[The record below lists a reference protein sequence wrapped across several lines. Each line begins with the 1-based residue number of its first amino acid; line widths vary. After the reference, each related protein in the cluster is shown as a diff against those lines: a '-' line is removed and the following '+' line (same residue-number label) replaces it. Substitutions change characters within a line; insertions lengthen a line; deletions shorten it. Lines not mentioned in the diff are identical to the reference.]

1 MLKKLIAS
9 SLLASSLIMT
19 GCQTTPPP
27 ADTIEMANIQQLQ
40 QRTWI
45 LTQMGNTEIKTA
57 PNERNIPSLQFS
69 ADNRISGADGCNR
82 IMGSYTV
89 GRDTLTLSQ
98 LATTRM
104 ACINNSAVPQEFQEA
119 LAKVTHYQVFGK
131 TLKLL
136 DRHGNLLLQFG
147 SAKIGR
153 AHV

>member
-1 MLKKLIAS
+1 
-9 SLLASSLIMT
+9 
-19 GCQTTPPP
+19 
-27 ADTIEMANIQQLQ
+27 MANIQQLQ

-104 ACINNSAVPQEFQEA
+104 ACINIFLFFSTVLSRNSSKKRWQ
-119 LAKVTHYQVFGK
+119 K
-131 TLKLL
+131 
-136 DRHGNLLLQFG
+136 
-147 SAKIGR
+147 
-153 AHV
+153 

>member
-27 ADTIEMANIQQLQ
+27 SDTIEMANIQQLQ
-40 QRTWI
+40 QR
-45 LTQMGNTEIKTA
+45 GNTEIKTA

-82 IMGSYTV
+82 IMGSYIV

-104 ACINNSAVPQEFQEA
+104 ACTNNSTVPQQFQEA
-119 LAKVTHYQVFGK
+119 VAKVTHYQVFGK

-147 SAKIGR
+147 SAIQPR
-153 AHV
+153 

>member
-27 ADTIEMANIQQLQ
+27 SDTIEMANIQQLQ

-45 LTQMGNTEIKTA
+45 LTQIGNTEIKTA

-89 GRDTLTLSQ
+89 R
-98 LATTRM
+98 TRY
-104 ACINNSAVPQEFQEA
+104 AHLEPARNHPNG
-119 LAKVTHYQVFGK
+119 LYQ
-131 TLKLL
+131 
-136 DRHGNLLLQFG
+136 
-147 SAKIGR
+147 
-153 AHV
+153 

>member
-19 GCQTTPPP
+19 GCQTTPSPS
-27 ADTIEMANIQQLQ
+27 DTIEMANIQQLQ

-45 LTQMGNTEIKTA
+45 LTQIGNTEIKTA

-104 ACINNSAVPQEFQEA
+104 ACINNSAVPQQFQEA

-147 SAKIGR
+147 SAIQPR
-153 AHV
+153 